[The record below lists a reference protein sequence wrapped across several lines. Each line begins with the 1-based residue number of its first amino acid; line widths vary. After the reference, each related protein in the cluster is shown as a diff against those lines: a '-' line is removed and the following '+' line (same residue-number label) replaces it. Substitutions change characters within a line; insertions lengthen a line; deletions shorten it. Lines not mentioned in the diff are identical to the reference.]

1 MKIRTSI
8 FRVIIASAVLL
19 SLGACMAAK
28 EKPKQIALPT
38 DAELIGQL
46 AGTVWVAEYIH
57 GNPVVDASHTS
68 MVFTTEGKVSGRG
81 GCNNFTGSYILK
93 DGKISFPP
101 MAVTMKMCAPAL
113 SKQEYNFFQSLDK
126 PQKVS
131 FQNGMLSLTPNKGDP
146 SVFGPY
152 NTEQ

>member
-1 MKIRTSI
+1 MKTRTSI
-8 FRVIIASAVLL
+8 FRVILACAVLL
-19 SLGACMAAK
+19 SLAACMAAK
-28 EKPKQIALPT
+28 EEPKLITTPT

-68 MVFTTEGKVSGRG
+68 MVFTTGGKVSGRG

-93 DGKISFPP
+93 NGKISFPP

-113 SKQEYNFFQSLDK
+113 SKQEYRFFQSLDK

-131 FQNGMLSLTPNKGDP
+131 FQNGMLYLKPDKGNP
-146 SVFGPY
+146 SIFGPY